1 MVKIN
6 ISEDNVKNYDFWK
19 TILKSVTYTVIG
31 TAGTTIIQLLNEDM
45 DLQKALVIGVSI
57 GVVAGL
63 KNAVKFLFD
72 VDLDL
77 AVLKK

>member
-31 TAGTTIIQLLNEDM
+31 AAGTTIIQLLNEDM

-57 GVVAGL
+57 GIVAGL
-63 KNAVKFLFD
+63 KNAIKFLFD